1 MPDKITNS
9 RPIQLAHLKTHGAL
23 TSLMEQFK
31 YWEVRTRELSLTAF
45 LIVEALLIFVAL
57 PLEAKDQIPGII
69 AYVMVVLFVITS
81 FIVALQ
87 SYKAII
93 ILMTAVIASQIIA
106 FIYGPHSSPVTD
118 WCDAAAR
125 HTAICAVSWVIA
137 KSVLKPGRISI
148 YRIEA
153 AIALYLNIGLFFFT
167 TYRLLLSLV
176 PGTFLGLTLASGPY
190 RSGSEL
196 LYFSFASLVA
206 SGYRRITP
214 VGSLAHT
221 LVNAE
226 TLVGLLYPIAILIW
240 FVISQKKQGDS

>member
-1 MPDKITNS
+1 MPDKFTS
-9 RPIQLAHLKTHGAL
+9 LRPIQLAHLKTHGAL

-31 YWEVRTRELSLTAF
+31 YWELRTRELSLTAF

-57 PLEAKDQIPGII
+57 PLEAKDQIPNII
-69 AYVMVVLFVITS
+69 SYVMVVLFAITS
-81 FIVALQ
+81 ILVALQ
-87 SYKAII
+87 SYKAIV
-93 ILMTAVIASQIIA
+93 ILVTSVVVSQIIA
-106 FIYGPHSSPVTD
+106 FVYGPHPSPLTD

-137 KSVLKPGRISI
+137 KSVLKPGRISF

-176 PGTFLGLTLASGPY
+176 PGTFLGLTLGSGPY

-196 LYFSFASLVA
+196 LYFSLASLVA
-206 SGYRRITP
+206 SGYRGITP
-214 VGSLAHT
+214 VGALAHT
-221 LVNAE
+221 LVNVE
-226 TLVGLLYPIAILIW
+226 TLVGLLYPVAILIW
-240 FVISQKKQGDS
+240 FVVLQIKQSES